1 MKHFITTVLCG
12 LLLCSVARG
21 QNREMTTANI
31 TYKNAAGMKR
41 SMPDTLTDADSSY
54 LYWNG
59 LSAAYDVF
67 AEVVYTRTSGTA
79 GGTILLQ
86 GSNDGGITWF
96 TLSSVAA
103 GTILSQYEEDSAVF
117 ASLSSGAVRKYW
129 IIQGNSAWRYKDI
142 RAFLITSGTQTG
154 YLTGKLYYRKP

>member
-1 MKHFITTVLCG
+1 MKHFIVTVLCG
-12 LLLCSVARG
+12 LLCSMAMYG
-21 QNREMTTANI
+21 QNREMTTATI

-41 SMPDTLTDADSSY
+41 SMPDSLTDADSSY

-86 GSNDGGITWF
+86 GSNDGGATWF
-96 TLSSVAA
+96 TLSSVSE
-103 GTILSQYEEDSAVF
+103 GTIPSQYEEDSAVF
-117 ASLSSGAVRKYW
+117 ASLSSGAVRRYW
-129 IIQGNSAWRYKDI
+129 IIQGKNAWRYKDL
-142 RAFLITSGTQTG
+142 RAFVVTSGTQTG